1 MLWLMASLF
10 DQPINS
16 ELKTYENVR
25 QIATGKGYGYI
36 YNWLFVKLL
45 LFWRKV
51 QDDCNEFK

>member
-1 MLWLMASLF
+1 MASLF

-45 LFWRKV
+45 LF
-51 QDDCNEFK
+51 